1 MEEIVFYFVLCFFSV
16 VCIGSFLSRVMICRK
31 TRSRKKF
38 EQQESLAR
46 ADLLLYSAVIY
57 SMMFGQRVFM
67 PIGYMLVVFSGVLYF
82 QYAASVGATTAK
94 THVKRKP
101 HQKKTRS
108 V

>member
-1 MEEIVFYFVLCFFSV
+1 MEEIVFYIVLCFFSV

-57 SMMFGQRVFM
+57 SMMFGQRVFL
-67 PIGYMLVVFSGVLYF
+67 PLGYLLVAFSGFLYF
-82 QYAASVGATTAK
+82 QYAAYAGAATAK
-94 THVKRKP
+94 SHVKRKP
-101 HQKKTRS
+101 HQKRTRS